1 MTSLVCVVSTTK
13 RKEKYR
19 SRFKRLSH
27 PIWHC
32 EHHIVR
38 VPKYRYRVMQGK
50 IKEEVDSC
58 VREQTRQMNC
68 EVQEL
73 NVQADQVHL
82 IVQIPPKLSISEYMG
97 RLKGKR
103 AIRVFSAFRDLRQ
116 RRYWG
121 NHF

>member
-1 MTSLVCVVSTTK
+1 
-13 RKEKYR
+13 
-19 SRFKRLSH
+19 
-27 PIWHC
+27 
-32 EHHIVR
+32 
-38 VPKYRYRVMQGK
+38 
-50 IKEEVDSC
+50 
-58 VREQTRQMNC
+58 MNC